1 VLVWDPAE
9 PGAAPAEL
17 GRAGEGGVR
26 AAVALPDGRVVT
38 ADGEFRFGG
47 RVLVWDRVTPAIE
60 DVSTPSVAVSWSYA
74 ALLAVSMRAAMA
86 G

>member
-17 GRAGEGGVR
+17 GRAGKGGVR

-38 ADGEFRFGG
+38 AGGEFRIGG

-60 DVSTPSVAVSWSYA
+60 DH
-74 ALLAVSMRAAMA
+74 
-86 G
+86 